1 MWTQVLN
8 PVLAG
13 MLQMPEDRV
22 FAEYIQ
28 RQTYLKREQTPEEI
42 ADAAVYLCRAENVTG
57 TTLTVA
63 GGGEVH

>member
-1 MWTQVLN
+1 MWTEVLN

-13 MLQMPEDRV
+13 MLGVPPDRV
-22 FAEYIQ
+22 FQDFVQ
-28 RQTYLKREQTPEEI
+28 RTTYLKREQTPEEI

-57 TTLTVA
+57 ITLTVA

>member
-1 MWTQVLN
+1 MWDDVLIPTLAAMTGIPAAQVF
-8 PVLAG
+8 
-13 MLQMPEDRV
+13 DR
-22 FAEYIQ
+22 FIHGA
-28 RQTYLKREQTPEEI
+28 TYLKREQTPEEI